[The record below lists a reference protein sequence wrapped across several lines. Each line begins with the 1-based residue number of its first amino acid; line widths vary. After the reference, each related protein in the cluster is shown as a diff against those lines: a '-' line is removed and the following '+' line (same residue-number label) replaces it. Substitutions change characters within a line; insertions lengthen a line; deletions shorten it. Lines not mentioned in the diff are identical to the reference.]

1 MTLLFDIGNSALHV
15 ALARDQDIVWHRTVV
30 AGARHFRLKHIA
42 GLKRGERITGAA
54 ISSVVPRLTPVF
66 ATLVREQLGLK
77 PLVLSHRTRTG
88 LKLDYDPKS
97 GLGADRIANAAAAFH
112 LYRRDTIVVDL
123 GTATTLETVTRDG
136 RFIGGAI
143 LPGLGLMGTMLSVG
157 TARLPEVEPAA
168 PGRFLATSTA
178 GSIRSGIFAAHFA
191 GIDYLIR
198 RISKETR
205 RQYCCIAT
213 GGLSSRFGRYIT
225 DIALINPLLTLQG
238 LNIIFAGH
246 KNRS

>member
-157 TARLPEVEPAA
+157 TARLPEVEPA
-168 PGRFLATSTA
+168 
-178 GSIRSGIFAAHFA
+178 